1 MLSEQERKK
10 NEKGEKE
17 INENQKN
24 IYIYVYSQNA
34 QTKNFVSRNARKE
47 KGKFARKI
55 RRKME
60 KKNSLVSRGDIRV
73 RGSEL
78 ITSRELFCPG
88 YFRGYFRE
96 TFGSN
101 GKR

>member
-1 MLSEQERKK
+1 MNKREKK

-47 KGKFARKI
+47 SK
-55 RRKME
+55 E
-60 KKNSLVSRGDIRV
+60 N
-73 RGSEL
+73 
-78 ITSRELFCPG
+78 SRE
-88 YFRGYFRE
+88 
-96 TFGSN
+96 
-101 GKR
+101 K